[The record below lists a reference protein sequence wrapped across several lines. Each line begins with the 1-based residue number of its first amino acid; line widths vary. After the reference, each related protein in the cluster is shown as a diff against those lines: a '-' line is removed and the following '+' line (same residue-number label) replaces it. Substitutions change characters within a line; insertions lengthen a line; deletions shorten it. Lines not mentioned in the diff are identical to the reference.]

1 MQTPVGIGGS
11 GLTWKI
17 WQGKTCAVQPML
29 QKSLAMSSNT
39 STPADLTVLPPNIP
53 REHLSSHAFNQLCLC
68 AVHVGRMYARPVV
81 HTARTPNAAGGKT
94 ATAPTSKAGKATS
107 SGAGASSSKQG
118 TGAGS
123 SNGASSS
130 SSAGA
135 AAGSS
140 SAASSSRGRQEADHR
155 SEPAASVA
163 PWLDEQYCGYDDED
177 DEDDFTIYE
186 SDSYSRGGAGSSRQ
200 ADRSC
205 SSSRLRARMIKPVRQ
220 VPKGAAVSPAVA
232 SAACPVVNT
241 PMGRSPGNG
250 GFHVGSWGVAGK
262 SPNSCGGM
270 WAAAAAGVGSV
281 GTPGTSGSSSQAA
294 GSAPGSGRRAR
305 RNARRA
311 AMDAGD
317 YD

>member
-1 MQTPVGIGGS
+1 M
-11 GLTWKI
+11 
-17 WQGKTCAVQPML
+17 
-29 QKSLAMSSNT
+29 
-39 STPADLTVLPPNIP
+39 PPNVQN
-53 REHLSSHAFNQLCLC
+53 EHLSLSAHASDQLWLC
-68 AVHVGRMYARPVV
+68 AAPVGRMYARPVV
-81 HTARTPNAAGGKT
+81 HNARTPNAAGGKT
-94 ATAPTSKAGKATS
+94 ATAAPPSKAGKASS
-107 SGAGASSSKQG
+107 SGAAGASSSKQG

-135 AAGSS
+135 AAGTS
-140 SAASSSRGRQEADHR
+140 SAASSSRGRQDADNR
-155 SEPAASVA
+155 PEPAASVA
-163 PWLDEQYCGYDDED
+163 PWLDEQYCGYED
-177 DEDDFTIYE
+177 DDDDFTIYE

-205 SSSRLRARMIKPVRQ
+205 SNSSRSRARMIKPVRQ

-270 WAAAAAGVGSV
+270 WAAAGAGSA
-281 GTPGTSGSSSQAA
+281 GTPGTSSSSSQVA

-317 YD
+317 DD